1 MAKDPNKPRKARKG
15 LSEVKPKQR
24 LNYVSIRI
32 GEITNELE
40 RLKAERTTLREKLGK
55 DRATKK
61 GVEETPDED

>member
-40 RLKAERTTLREKLGK
+40 RLKVVVGDQDLGGHDACSVLRSRVVG
-55 DRATKK
+55 
-61 GVEETPDED
+61 